1 MDEASD
7 RVRVSVTRAVWRPV
21 AYVLFAIPVVLL
33 AIDMMVAHK
42 WFPEPDATDVAAAQ
56 TFEDGSTLE
65 TTVRQLTLDGKAQR
79 RRELVWGSALLAGG
93 LAAAAWGL
101 KDLLLPRR
109 TLVVTPD
116 SLGLRVASRVG
127 LERRYDWS
135 EVLEVRSGVLQ
146 DESGTMPVLS
156 LRFIDQSL
164 LPPSPWGAVVDPPWL
179 HLYADEWDRQ
189 AHEIAPILEAHL
201 APFQAGTVDEAV
213 DQA

>member
-1 MDEASD
+1 MDANE
-7 RVRVSVTRAVWRPV
+7 RVKVAVTRAVWRPV

-33 AIDMMVAHK
+33 AIDMMFAHK
-42 WFPEPDATDVAAAQ
+42 WFPEPDASDVAAVQ
-56 TFEDGSTLE
+56 TLEDGSTLE
-65 TTVRQLTLDGKAQR
+65 TTIRQLTLDGKAQR
-79 RRELVWGSALLAGG
+79 RRELAWGSALLAGG
-93 LAAAAWGL
+93 VAAAAWGL

-109 TLVVTPD
+109 TLVVAPEY
-116 SLGLRVASRVG
+116 LGLRVANRVAM
-127 LERRYDWS
+127 ERRYYWS

-156 LRFIDQSL
+156 LRFIDESL

-189 AHEIAPILEAHL
+189 AHEIVPIIEAHL
-201 APFQAGTVDEAV
+201 APFQQTSVAEAV